1 MPSSSTSRTSRAPP
15 PPLTCSFPSPEPPPA
30 GLTSL
35 ELADWNLD
43 GEDALPELP
52 KLRKV
57 KLKNCSE
64 RNAKPGP
71 WSAADEQKKRA
82 DNEAFLRAVRASAP
96 LLTEENC
103 KVDLT
108 KTRG

>member
-1 MPSSSTSRTSRAPP
+1 M
-15 PPLTCSFPSPEPPPA
+15 
-30 GLTSL
+30 
-35 ELADWNLD
+35 
-43 GEDALPELP
+43 
-52 KLRKV
+52 

-82 DNEAFLRAVRASAP
+82 DNEAFLRALRASAP